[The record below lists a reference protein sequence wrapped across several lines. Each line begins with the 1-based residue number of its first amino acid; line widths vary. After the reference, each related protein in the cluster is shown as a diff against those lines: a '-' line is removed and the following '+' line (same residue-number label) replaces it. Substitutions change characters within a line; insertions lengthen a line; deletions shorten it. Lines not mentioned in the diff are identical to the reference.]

1 VEFIDSN
8 SPPYINIIELQRNK
22 FIVGQWV
29 SNCEP
34 FIIVGPEGS
43 GKNLIMK
50 SALDE
55 LKKTLKIQVVMI
67 HCNAQTLA
75 NQII

>member
-1 VEFIDSN
+1 M
-8 SPPYINIIELQRNK
+8 
-22 FIVGQWV
+22 GQWV